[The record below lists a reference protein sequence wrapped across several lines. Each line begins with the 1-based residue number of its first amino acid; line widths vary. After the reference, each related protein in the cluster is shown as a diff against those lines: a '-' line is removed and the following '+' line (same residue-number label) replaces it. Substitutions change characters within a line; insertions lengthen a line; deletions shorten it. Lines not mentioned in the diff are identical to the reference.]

1 MIFLFLFGGWS
12 IQFFVAVII
21 SWAIEHPCGIVLAEP
36 WNGGCQK
43 RLGTNVR
50 CRCLFCRTS
59 SDPQTSSRWLCRVS
73 LYKWFHC
80 LLESPRYRPK
90 KEQKHLNT
98 RTPNWTTHWFTHVDI
113 HDVHPSDTRRCELQQ
128 MELQVHSWLREAWVE
143 GLMAEV
149 WSCLTRVNPQYPTA
163 YQHFPHEKDV
173 RTTLLRFLGIPLL
186 RHTQNVKT
194 QTTMLSGCLDA
205 PTSLTLDL
213 AAGCRHPH
221 GGKDGLQPTLQPQ
234 PCSGH
239 AWKHSA
245 SDSTD
250 GMPPFFCDTPAYQC
264 IHGADLQSVSE
275 DSSIDWG
282 GTVNSA
288 ETLLKRALLSAS
300 SPFACEVLVRPFRIF
315 PMKESMESHHKSWK
329 TRPKI
334 RRPTTE
340 ASHLLVSRGASHCV
354 DLCGTTLMVWVKLL
368 KIREWQIWIDL
379 GCFW

>member
-1 MIFLFLFGGWS
+1 MFGDIFVFVWWLKHPVLCGSNHFLSHWTSLWDRVGR
-12 IQFFVAVII
+12 AVKWRVPKKIGT
-21 SWAIEHPCGIVLAEP
+21 W
-36 WNGGCQK
+36 
-43 RLGTNVR
+43 GTNVR

-59 SDPQTSSRWLCRVS
+59 SDPQTTSRWLCRVS

-80 LLESPRYRPK
+80 LWKAPGTA
-90 KEQKHLNT
+90 QKRNRNT
-98 RTPNWTTHWFTHVDI
+98 LTQETPNWTTHWFTHVDI

-275 DSSIDWG
+275 DRQQHWLRGDSQFRRNTWSG
-282 GTVNSA
+282 RFLV
-288 ETLLKRALLSAS
+288 LLPPL
-300 SPFACEVLVRPFRIF
+300 LVRCLFVLSESFRWR
-315 PMKESMESHHKSWK
+315 KSHHKSWK
-329 TRPKI
+329 NTTKNPTSDDWGFTFAGLK
-334 RRPTTE
+334 RRFT
-340 ASHLLVSRGASHCV
+340 
-354 DLCGTTLMVWVKLL
+354 LCGFVWDNIDGMGQAVKDPGMT
-368 KIREWQIWIDL
+368 DL